1 MMPDV
6 PPSNSAP
13 RSGRLLSVAQAL
25 ALMLVSAS
33 GSALG
38 TWALLGS
45 PAQSQASPQLV
56 AQSAPAQPLPGTQ
69 NFITDVVDQVG
80 ASVVRIDTSRNLAN
94 RAQPDFEDPF
104 FRNFFGRMPAMP
116 EREQQGSGS
125 GFILSEDGKII
136 TNAHVIDGADQVLV
150 TLRDGREFEGQVIG
164 TDLLTDVA
172 VVQID
177 ASALPAVSLGDS
189 DLLRPG
195 EWVIAIG
202 NPLGLDNSVTVG
214 IVSATGRS
222 SGEIRAGA
230 DRRVEFI
237 QTDAAINPGNSG
249 GPLLNAIGEVV
260 GVNTAIIR
268 GAQGLGFSIPI
279 NRVREIADQLI
290 ANGRVERAYLG
301 IQMVTLTP
309 NVARDLNADSN
320 TGFTV
325 DDTRGVVVVAIQPD
339 SPALRAGLQ
348 MGDVITAINGE
359 EVTESTQ
366 VQRLVESSPIDQS
379 LELELQRQGQTLR
392 IPVELAALPES

>member
-1 MMPDV
+1 
-6 PPSNSAP
+6 
-13 RSGRLLSVAQAL
+13 
-25 ALMLVSAS
+25 
-33 GSALG
+33 
-38 TWALLGS
+38 
-45 PAQSQASPQLV
+45 
-56 AQSAPAQPLPGTQ
+56 
-69 NFITDVVDQVG
+69 
-80 ASVVRIDTSRNLAN
+80 
-94 RAQPDFEDPF
+94 
-104 FRNFFGRMPAMP
+104 
-116 EREQQGSGS
+116 
-125 GFILSEDGKII
+125 
-136 TNAHVIDGADQVLV
+136 
-150 TLRDGREFEGQVIG
+150 
-164 TDLLTDVA
+164 
-172 VVQID
+172 
-177 ASALPAVSLGDS
+177 

-268 GAQGLGFSIPI
+268 GAQGLGFSIPM